1 MTATA
6 GPVVYVHVGGPK
18 TGTTFLQDVLWA
30 NRAVF
35 RREGVR
41 YPGRTPE
48 AHFLAAQDLLG
59 TAFHGHQDSR
69 VAGAWTRLVDDVR
82 SAGRVAVISHEL
94 LSLAS
99 PAAVQRALNSL
110 SFAAEV
116 HIVYT
121 MRDLARQ
128 IPSVWQEDLKN
139 RHAVRF
145 ARFARGLRGDDPD
158 PHWLAGL
165 FWRWQDPV
173 TILRT
178 WGAAVPAHHVH
189 VVTVPPP
196 GAPTGLLWERF
207 AATVGI
213 DTGGQDIELPRA
225 ANPSL
230 GVVEANLLRRL
241 NAALGKD
248 FDWPTYE
255 QWVKAAVAGHILGG
269 RPGKIALQLPAE
281 DHEWVHAWAIRSV
294 AELTQAGYDVVGDLA
309 EVVPPL
315 QPADPAG
322 RHPDQATDGEV
333 LDAAVGTL
341 AALLRTISGQQ
352 PPAAEGA
359 AGPPPAELPPMMLF
373 RLGIQRL
380 SRDHGSV
387 AALRTVYAGAK
398 QVIARVR
405 R

>member
-1 MTATA
+1 MTSAA
-6 GPVVYVHVGGPK
+6 GPVVYLHVGGPK

-30 NRAVF
+30 NRGF
-35 RREGVR
+35 LRSSGVR
-41 YPGRTPE
+41 YPGRTPD
-48 AHFLAAQDLLG
+48 AHFLAAQDLLD
-59 TAFHGHQDSR
+59 TAFHGHRDSR
-69 VAGAWTRLVDDVR
+69 VAGAWTRLVADVR

-94 LSLAS
+94 LSLAT
-99 PAAVQRALNSL
+99 PEAVDRALGSL
-110 SFAAEV
+110 SSASEV
-116 HIVYT
+116 HVVYT

-139 RHAVRF
+139 RHALRF
-145 ARFARGLRGDDPD
+145 TRFARGLRGEDPD
-158 PHWLAGL
+158 PHWLVGL

-173 TILRT
+173 AILGT
-178 WGAAVPAHHVH
+178 WGAALPPDHVH

-196 GAPTGLLWERF
+196 GAPPGLLWERF

-213 DTGGQDIELPRA
+213 ETLDHAFELPRA

-230 GVVEANLLRRL
+230 GVVEATLLRRL

-255 QWVKAAVAGHILGG
+255 QWVKAALAGHILGS
-269 RPGKIALQLPAE
+269 RSGKIPLQLPAE
-281 DHEWVHAWAIRSV
+281 DHEWVHAWAVRSV
-294 AELTQAGYDVVGDLA
+294 TELTRAGYDVVGDLA
-309 EVVPPL
+309 EVVPPPR
-315 QPADPAG
+315 PADDAA

-333 LDAAVGTL
+333 LAAAVDTL
-341 AALLRTISGQQ
+341 AALLRTISGQRPQ
-352 PPAAEGA
+352 AVDED

-373 RLGIQRL
+373 RLGVQRL

-387 AALRTVYAGAK
+387 AALRTIYAGSK
-398 QVIARVR
+398 QAIARLR